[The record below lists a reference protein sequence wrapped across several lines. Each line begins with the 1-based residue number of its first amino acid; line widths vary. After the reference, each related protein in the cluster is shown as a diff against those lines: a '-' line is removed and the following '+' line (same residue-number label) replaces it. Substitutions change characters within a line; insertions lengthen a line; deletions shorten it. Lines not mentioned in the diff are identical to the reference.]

1 MRSMIR
7 TTPSSLSLLASFALA
22 ALFLLPS
29 PTAALSFGPP
39 STDLDMD
46 PGQTFRGTLQAFNED
61 AAAIT
66 VYPLVM
72 NFEADIEEQGT
83 PQMYPANEDRLGQ
96 GLATWVTLDRSAI
109 TLAPGDR
116 KELSYSITVPKG
128 AQPGGHYG
136 AIILSTKPPGQREG
150 SVGID
155 QQIASL
161 LLVRVSGE
169 VQEKGSIAEFG
180 FVDAKVSYDHLPV
193 DFFMRF
199 ENAGNTHLRPVGT
212 LLIQDVFGREVAT
225 IRVNDALRSV
235 LPLSIRRFEFGW
247 SRTQEDASE
256 WSELTKEWK
265 NFAIGKYTATLI
277 LNYGTTDQIVTDQRV
292 FYVWPWRLM
301 SLVGF
306 GAVILALFFPVLK
319 GRYDNKLVIK
329 GYEQKKRT
337 MGNGT

>member
-1 MRSMIR
+1 MHSMTR
-7 TTPSSLSLLASFALA
+7 TASSSPSVLASFALA
-22 ALFLLPS
+22 VLFLLPS
-29 PTAALSFGPP
+29 PVAALSFGPP

-46 PGQTFRGTLQAFNED
+46 PGQTFRGTLQVFNED
-61 AAAIT
+61 VAAIT

-72 NFEADIEEQGT
+72 NFEADTEEQGT
-83 PQMYPANEDRLGQ
+83 PRMYPADEDRLGR
-96 GLATWVTLDRSAI
+96 GLAKWVTVDRSAI
-109 TLAPGDR
+109 MLAPGDR
-116 KELSYSITVPKG
+116 KELSYNVTVPKG

-136 AIILSTKPPGQREG
+136 AIILSTKPPGQRAG

-161 LLVRVSGE
+161 LLVHVRGE
-169 VQEKGSIAEFG
+169 VQEEGSIAEFG
-180 FVDAKVSYDHLPV
+180 FVGAKVSYDHLPV

-212 LLIQDVFGREVAT
+212 LLIEDAFGREVAT
-225 IRVNDALRSV
+225 IKVNDALRSV

-247 SRTQEDASE
+247 SRTQEDASG
-256 WSELTKEWK
+256 WSELMKEWK

-277 LNYGTTDQIVTDQRV
+277 LNYGTPEQIVTDQRV

-306 GAVILALFFPVLK
+306 GIVILALFFPVLK
-319 GRYDNKLVIK
+319 GRYDKLVIK